1 VVHGKPL
8 AARVGFGVKI
18 VVAGPQE
25 EGHSTMKQFVKNN
38 LAIVAAIVLPLVLV
52 LLFAVSSRVMQRVV
66 ADPEYDF
73 LVATNY
79 YGGTNE
85 AFYFD
90 VVQNRLK
97 ISYSFPT
104 RVNGTYQNGNI
115 SRLWRVRVPAM
126 TVEEISLVPPPRSED
141 AADGQ
146 RVPIDIPGVSDL
158 QVLSSQPA
166 PDGYAFQQS
175 YDYYNGNL
183 MREIFGGGSRHE
195 QASAIVKDGR
205 AVAIRNLGGAPYN
218 AYNAHFVGWIATG
231 Q

>member
-1 VVHGKPL
+1 MRP
-8 AARVGFGVKI
+8 FI
-18 VVAGPQE
+18 
-25 EGHSTMKQFVKNN
+25 KNN
-38 LAIVAAIVLPLVLV
+38 LAIIAAIVLPLILIA
-52 LLFAVSSRVMQRVV
+52 LFAVSTLVVNRVV

-79 YGGTNE
+79 YGGANE

-104 RVNGTYQNGNI
+104 RVNGNYQNGNI

-126 TVEEISLVPPPRSED
+126 TVEEISLVPPPRSQD

-146 RVPIDIPGVSDL
+146 RVPIEIPGVSDL

-166 PDGYAFQQS
+166 PDGYSFQQS
-175 YDYYNGNL
+175 YDYYNSNV
-183 MREIFGGGSRHE
+183 MRELFGGGSRGE
-195 QASAIVKDGR
+195 QVSAIVKDGR
-205 AVAIRNLGGAPYN
+205 AVPVRNLGGAPFSGYN
-218 AYNAHFVGWIATG
+218 SHFIGWIAKEP
-231 Q
+231 

>member
-1 VVHGKPL
+1 M
-8 AARVGFGVKI
+8 R
-18 VVAGPQE
+18 
-25 EGHSTMKQFVKNN
+25 MRQFLKKN
-38 LAIVAAIVLPLVLV
+38 LAIVAAIVLPLLLVLV
-52 LLFAVSSRVMQRVV
+52 FALSTLVVNRVV
-66 ADPEYDF
+66 ADPQFDF

-79 YGGTNE
+79 YGGANE

-104 RVNGTYQNGNI
+104 KVNGNYQNGNI

-126 TVEEISLVPPPRSED
+126 TVEEISLVPPPRPPD
-141 AADGQ
+141 DADGR

-158 QVLSSQPA
+158 RVLSSQPA
-166 PDGYAFQQS
+166 PDGYSFQQS

-183 MREIFGGGSRHE
+183 MRELFGSSNRGR
-195 QASAIVKDGR
+195 QMSAIVKDGR
-205 AVAIRNLGGAPYN
+205 AVPVRNVGGEPYS
-218 AYNAHFVGWIATG
+218 AYNSHFVGWIAKD

>member
-1 VVHGKPL
+1 
-8 AARVGFGVKI
+8 
-18 VVAGPQE
+18 
-25 EGHSTMKQFVKNN
+25 MKQFVRDNR
-38 LAIVAAIVLPLVLV
+38 AIVAAIALPLILV
-52 LLFAVSSRVMQRVV
+52 ALFAVSTLVVDRVV

-73 LVATNY
+73 LIATNF

-104 RVNGTYQNGNI
+104 QVNGNYQNANI
-115 SRLWRVRVPAM
+115 SRLWRVRVPSM
-126 TVEEISLVPPPRSED
+126 TVEEISLVPPPRGED
-141 AADGQ
+141 HADGQ
-146 RVPIDIPGVSDL
+146 RVPIEIAGVSDL

-166 PDGYAFQQS
+166 PDGYSFEQT

-183 MREIFGGGSRHE
+183 MRELFGAGSRRE
-195 QASAIVKDGR
+195 QVSALVKDGR
-205 AVAIRNLGGAPYN
+205 AVPVRNLGGGPYS
-218 AYNAHFVGWIATG
+218 AYNARFIGWIAKG